1 MLLGVGLVWL
11 LPLLYQLG
19 SNTNGLGQ
27 GKHSNGFILQV
38 GMQRL
43 ISMMPYP
50 KISVMHVLEWS
61 DVGDKSVD
69 ETFPT
74 Q

>member
-1 MLLGVGLVWL
+1 
-11 LPLLYQLG
+11 
-19 SNTNGLGQ
+19 
-27 GKHSNGFILQV
+27 
-38 GMQRL
+38 MQRL